1 MTIEQAKE
9 AVKNRVIVMYKGSAY
24 RANGIITWY
33 KFSGYDSGW
42 RNSLDLI
49 PTDGTRSV
57 TQALVR
63 DCTLIANGTQA

>member
-1 MTIEQAKE
+1 MTIDEAKL
-9 AVKNRVIVMYKGSAY
+9 AVQQKLPVIHNGIEY

-33 KFSGYDSGW
+33 KHSGYDSGW

-49 PTDGTRSV
+49 PVNGARSY

-63 DCTLIANGTQA
+63 DCELGEPA